1 MATVRQAQAWLV
13 PDGAAAEGRELA
25 LSYRWDA
32 DYPRR
37 DGFAEFHL
45 DLPPPLAPGP
55 QALLLTR
62 TGNQF
67 EVLVED
73 AVIYSAGTLGNPRH
87 DASKAPHL
95 VRLPPGA
102 SGADGAAPVSRR
114 PQISEESRAH
124 SAGPTRPESQV
135 TSSRS

>member
-73 AVIYSAGTLGNPRH
+73 AVIYPKNRNYPSAWSAGGG
-87 DASKAPHL
+87 
-95 VRLPPGA
+95 VG
-102 SGADGAAPVSRR
+102 R
-114 PQISEESRAH
+114 PIW
-124 SAGPTRPESQV
+124 PTIR
-135 TSSRS
+135 